1 MGKTLQTISFLSYL
15 AHYRNIAGPHLIVVP
30 KSTLQNW
37 AREFGRW
44 TPSVNVVILTGT
56 KEERAELIAN
66 RIIPQDFS
74 ALITSYEICLIEKSA
89 LKKMSFEYIV
99 IDEAHR
105 IKNVDSILSQIVR
118 SFMSRGRLLI
128 TGTPLQN
135 NMKELFALLNFICP
149 EIFSD
154 YADLESFLY
163 KDENEAEG
171 DEEKSKKVVE
181 ALHKIL
187 RPFLLRRVKS
197 DVEKSLLP
205 SMYHC
210 QSNIF
215 ITDASIEKEIN
226 IYVGLTEM
234 QRKWYRSV
242 LEKDIDAVNGSFSPL
257 SDRIDSY
264 ALYRPD
270 WQEGREDPADE
281 HGHAGACHYR
291 ASKVTYTNNRIA
303 SKSHMPPLPL

>member
-1 MGKTLQTISFLSYL
+1 M
-15 AHYRNIAGPHLIVVP
+15 
-30 KSTLQNW
+30 
-37 AREFGRW
+37 
-44 TPSVNVVILTGT
+44 LTGS
-56 KEERAELIAN
+56 KEERAEIIAN
-66 RIIPQDFS
+66 RLIPQDFEV
-74 ALITSYEICLIEKSA
+74 LITSYEICLIEKSA
-89 LKKMSFEYIV
+89 LKKFSFEYIV

-154 YADLESFLY
+154 YADMESFLH
-163 KDENEAEG
+163 KDDSSADG

-205 SMYHC
+205 SKLLQIYFFYM
-210 QSNIF
+210 I
-215 ITDASIEKEIN
+215 ITSQTEKEIN

-242 LEKDIDAVNGSFSPL
+242 LEKDIDAVNGL
-257 SDRIDSY
+257 TGKK
-264 ALYRPD
+264 
-270 WQEGREDPADE
+270 EGKTRLMNMVMQL
-281 HGHAGACHYR
+281 R
-291 ASKVTYTNNRIA
+291 KVTCHPYLFDGAVCIF
-303 SKSHMPPLPL
+303 PYLPYRLN